1 MMEISEKKLI
11 VAIGGMFLLGVVFAV
26 ANGYYTQQT
35 GNPLPLI
42 AYAIAFI
49 ALAVGSSLVLLF
61 QSRINRNQ
69 LETVLKILPS
79 DERRI
84 MEILVVRKELEQ
96 KHLVVLSGLS
106 KVKVSRVLAKLEQRG
121 IVEKKASGYTN
132 LVILK
137 L

>member
-1 MMEISEKKLI
+1 MEISEKKLVI
-11 VAIGGMFLLGVVFAV
+11 AIGGVFLLGVLFSIG
-26 ANGYYTQQT
+26 NGYYTKQT
-35 GNPLPLI
+35 GDPLPLI
-42 AYAIAFI
+42 AYAIAVVS
-49 ALAVGSSLVLLF
+49 LAVGSALVLFF
-61 QSRINRNQ
+61 QSRINRVQ

-79 DERRI
+79 DERSI
-84 MEILVVRKELEQ
+84 MQILVQRKEIEQ

-106 KVKVSRVLAKLEQRG
+106 KVKVSRVLAKLAQRG

>member
-1 MMEISEKKLI
+1 MEISEKKLVI
-11 VAIGGMFLLGVVFAV
+11 AIGAVFLLGVFFSI
-26 ANGYYTQQT
+26 ANGYYTQKT
-35 GNPLPLI
+35 GDPLPLI

-49 ALAVGSSLVLLF
+49 SLAVGSALVLLF
-61 QSRINRNQ
+61 QSRINKMQ
-69 LETVLKILPS
+69 LENILKILPQE
-79 DERRI
+79 ERKI
-84 MEILVVRKELEQ
+84 MEILVERKEIEQ

-132 LVILK
+132 LVIVK